1 MAILTLR
8 HVSLSYGHLPLLDRI
23 HLVIEKGDRICLIGR
38 NGEGKSTLL
47 KVLAGDIQPDEG
59 ELRHDQLRIAQLP
72 QEVPATLSGRV
83 FDIVASGLGEAG
95 LLLSAFHAASETL
108 GQQST
113 AKNLQVLQQT
123 QNALE
128 QVGGWDLQQ
137 RTDEVL
143 SRLDLQADQDF
154 SQLSGGLKRRVLLA
168 CALVSDPALLLLD
181 EPTNHLDIDT
191 ITWLEDFLLSWHG
204 TLLFV
209 SHDRR
214 FLRHLATRIL
224 DLDRGQLGDWP
235 GDYANYLR
243 RKEEMFHAEE
253 LAQNRFDKKL
263 AEEEKWIRKGIQAR
277 RTRNQGRVR
286 QLRKMRDIRLQ
297 RRQRHGNVAMQLH
310 QAEHSGKIVCV
321 AENIDF
327 FWPEK
332 PEQLVVKHFSNTILR
347 GDRVAILGPNGC
359 GKSTLLNLLLGN
371 LQPTKGRVEHGKRLE
386 IAYFDQMRVVLNEQ
400 KTVVDTVAEG
410 RTEVT
415 VNGKSRHVI
424 SYLQD
429 FLFTPARARQPVH
442 ALSGGER
449 NRLLLARMFTRAFNL
464 LILDEPTNDLD
475 VETLELLEELLLE
488 YTGTLLLVSHD
499 REFVDQ
505 VVTSTL
511 VFEGGGKIGQY
522 LGGYADWLRQRRP
535 ARVGR
540 SRQVSTAAI
549 LAPSS
554 ASSRRKLSYREQR
567 ELDALPIQIDALEQQ
582 QLQLQ
587 KRLADPEIYRDQAA
601 QAATLG
607 RNLTELERQLQDCY
621 QRWEKLEALQGET

>member
-1 MAILTLR
+1 MALLTLR
-8 HVSLSYGHLPLLDRI
+8 DVSLAYGHLPLLDRI
-23 HLVIEKGDRICLIGR
+23 NLVIEKGDRICLIGR

-47 KVLAGDIQPDEG
+47 KVLAGDITADDG

-72 QEVPATLSGRV
+72 QEVPSALRGRV
-83 FDIVASGLGEAG
+83 FDVVASGLSDAG
-95 LLLSAFHAASETL
+95 ALLSAFHAAS
-108 GQQST
+108 QSLDEKT
-113 AKNLQVLQQT
+113 SDANLQALQQA

-128 QVGGWDLQQ
+128 QVGGWDLQY
-137 RTDEVL
+137 RTDKVL
-143 SRLDLQADQDF
+143 SRLELDPDQEF
-154 SQLSGGLKRRVLLA
+154 SVLSGGMKRRVLLA
-168 CALVSDPALLLLD
+168 RALVGDPALLLLD
-181 EPTNHLDIDT
+181 EPTNHLDIEA
-191 ITWLEDFLLSWHG
+191 IAWLEEFLLGWHG

-214 FLRHLATRIL
+214 FLRRLATRII

-243 RKEEMFHAEE
+243 RLDEMANAE
-253 LAQNRFDKKL
+253 LQGQNRFDKKL

-286 QLRKMRDIRLQ
+286 QLEKMRLQ
-297 RRQRHGNVAMQLH
+297 RQQRRQKSGKVAMELN

-321 AENIDF
+321 AKNVTYS
-327 FWPEK
+327 WPQF
-332 PEQLVVKHFSNTILR
+332 PDLAIVKNFSTTLQR
-347 GDRVAILGPNGC
+347 SDRVAVLGPNGC

-371 LQPTKGRVEHGKRLE
+371 LQPVTGQIEGGNRLE
-386 IAYFDQMRVVLNEQ
+386 IAYFDQMRAVLDEQ

-415 VNGKSRHVI
+415 VNGRSKHVM

-429 FLFTPARARQPVH
+429 FLFSPKRARQPVH

-449 NRLLLARMFTRAFNL
+449 NRLLLARLFTQAFNL

-488 YTGTLLLVSHD
+488 YSGTLLLVSHD
-499 REFVDQ
+499 REFVDR

-511 VFEGGGKIGQY
+511 VFEGNGHIGQY
-522 LGGYADWLRQRRP
+522 IGGYTDWQRQRAQGAGIHRKNTPVIPKP
-535 ARVGR
+535 AL
-540 SRQVSTAAI
+540 VSAT
-549 LAPSS
+549 P
-554 ASSRRKLSYREQR
+554 RRKLSYRDQR
-567 ELDALPIQIDALEQQ
+567 ELLALPDKIDILEQQ

-587 KRLADPEIYRDQAA
+587 QQLADPEIYRKQPERASE
-601 QAATLG
+601 LG
-607 RNLTELERQLQDCY
+607 RELAELEQQLQACN
-621 QRWEKLEALQGET
+621 QRWEELEAMRS

>member
-47 KVLAGDIQPDEG
+47 KVLSGDIQPDEG

-386 IAYFDQMRVVLNEQ
+386 IAYFDQMRAVLNEQ